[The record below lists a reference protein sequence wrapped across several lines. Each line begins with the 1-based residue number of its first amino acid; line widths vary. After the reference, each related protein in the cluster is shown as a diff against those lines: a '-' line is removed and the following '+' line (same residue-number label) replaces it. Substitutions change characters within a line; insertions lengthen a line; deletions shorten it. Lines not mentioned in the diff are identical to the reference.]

1 MNNILQIKSL
11 INNAKLDNEGE
22 IAKEK
27 IRKKQLKNFGHYI
40 NIMSDDLVLSK
51 IKELY
56 SKEELKQ
63 KAKNFSQEEFERIK
77 KKEQKDLIQTY
88 SMKKVKDNNNIIKK
102 LEYDLS
108 NIKIKFYETDFKTLQ
123 K

>member
-1 MNNILQIKSL
+1 
-11 INNAKLDNEGE
+11 
-22 IAKEK
+22 
-27 IRKKQLKNFGHYI
+27 
-40 NIMSDDLVLSK
+40 MSDDLVLSK

-77 KKEQKDLIQTY
+77 KKEQKDLIYTY

>member
-1 MNNILQIKSL
+1 
-11 INNAKLDNEGE
+11 
-22 IAKEK
+22 
-27 IRKKQLKNFGHYI
+27 
-40 NIMSDDLVLSK
+40 MSDDLVLSK

-56 SKEELKQ
+56 SEEELKQ